1 MSYRCAADEGKAN
14 DAPIQARQ
22 VPQPDSCAAPEITE
36 APLSDD
42 SSTNM
47 RRSASE
53 EFASEEFAIDTI
65 YPSSPAND
73 RAIDACWPEHAAR
86 PPPPQRMPSRIG
98 RNLANR
104 VVMLLSDPLQ
114 YKIGN
119 RFHSADE
126 IPELE
131 LEREAD
137 KLRQALRDCAADYNV
152 DVELQV
158 RIATVDALTSA
169 ITLGARVIHFAGHSM
184 MFEDGHG
191 SAKQLEPETLRLL
204 VSAGGA
210 GACRLVVVNSCQ
222 SETHGRAFVDAG
234 VEHVVA
240 VAQDQNDGRISDR
253 AARAFCRSF
262 YLSLV
267 LGDSVRRAFEV
278 GCASAQEKM
287 TGPLATQRLFVLLP
301 EDKPHDEPIFSPIPG
316 TFRETTPSRP
326 PSNAPPP
333 PTFYV
338 GRATDQLRCVE
349 SIIRYRLTTIGGPY
363 GSGKSALAMS
373 TAAYAS
379 RRRRF
384 DAVVWVEAT
393 TQERFFDDVIEAA
406 EHVIEKVQRD
416 AVADPSSRPTLRNLR
431 STLSSSE
438 APSAGGRVRRRS
450 RTWSL
455 DDNGSLEDEGMGLD
469 TNSALGDLARM
480 GKVLVVL
487 NDFERLV
494 VSVPSQQL
502 QARARCRRLLSSLL
516 KCGGARCSSNIR
528 VLMTCSSGSGIGLVP
543 GVTEGVITLG
553 PLAPD
558 KTALMLLYRDRE
570 LLRRAHNPYADLPPK
585 LAPRPVV
592 AMCSKH
598 PLMKRL
604 KGLPRA
610 VDLAV
615 RILNLLFAAE
625 EAAKDACEAAGASK
639 MKPPQSLEPLDR
651 VLRVLDDDDGE
662 REIRVAKRLIRKI
675 GGDSDSLRAGDKVEA
690 DYRELGK
697 FYPGRIS
704 RDRGDDTYDIS
715 YEQKLE
721 ESDLRQH
728 VDELNYMVQHG
739 RGYRPDGTP
748 VSPASPASS
757 WAPPPEFQ
765 LDAPVSPSTPAPASP
780 WALGLSVEPRQLA
793 FALAAVWGVRLA
805 ADAAERGAL
814 DALVLNVRLD
824 AVVHLVLD
832 VLAVALLYEA
842 RR

>member
-22 VPQPDSCAAPEITE
+22 VPDSCAAPITQ

-42 SSTNM
+42 SSANM
-47 RRSASE
+47 PRS
-53 EFASEEFAIDTI
+53 ASEEFAIDTI

-131 LEREAD
+131 LDREAE
-137 KLRQALRDCAADYNV
+137 KLRQALRDGAADYNV

-158 RIATVDALTSA
+158 RIATADLLRSA
-169 ITLGARVIHFAGHSM
+169 VTLGARVIHFAGHSM

-222 SETHGRAFVDAG
+222 SEKHGRAFVDAG

-240 VAQDQNDGRISDR
+240 VAQNQNDGRITDR

-267 LGDSVRRAFEV
+267 SGDSVQRAFEV

-301 EDKPHDEPIFSPIPG
+301 EDKPHDVPIFSPIPG
-316 TFRETTPSRP
+316 TFRETTPP
-326 PSNAPPP
+326 PVPSNALAP

-338 GRATDQLRCVE
+338 GRAYDQLKCVE
-349 SIIRYRLTTIGGPY
+349 SIIRYRLTTIGGLY
-363 GSGKSALAMS
+363 GSGKSALAAS
-373 TAAYAS
+373 AAAYAS

-393 TQERFFDDVIEAA
+393 TQERFFDDVAEAA
-406 EHVIEKVQRD
+406 AHVIEKVQRD
-416 AVADPSSRPTLRNLR
+416 AVAHPFSRPTLRTFR

-455 DDNGSLEDEGMGLD
+455 DDNGSLEDGASGLD
-469 TNSALGDLARM
+469 TSALADLAKL

-494 VSVPSQQL
+494 VSVPRHQL
-502 QARARCRRLLSSLL
+502 EARARCRRLLSSVLQ
-516 KCGGARCSSNIR
+516 CGGARCSSNIR
-528 VLMTCSSGSGIGLVP
+528 VLLTCSSGSGIGLVP
-543 GVTEGVITLG
+543 GVTENVISLG
-553 PLAPD
+553 PLKED

-570 LLRRAHNPYADLPPK
+570 LLRRAHDPYAPLPPK
-585 LAPRPVV
+585 IAPRPVV
-592 AMCSKH
+592 AMCALH

-604 KGLPRA
+604 NGLPRA

-675 GGDSDSLRAGDKVEA
+675 GGGSDSLREGDKVEA
-690 DYRELGK
+690 DHRGLGK
-697 FYPGRIS
+697 FYPGKIS

-721 ESDLRQH
+721 ESDLRQN

-748 VSPASPASS
+748 VSPASPASP
-757 WAPPPEFQ
+757 WTPPPEFQ
-765 LDAPVSPSTPAPASP
+765 LDSPVSPSTVASPASP
-780 WALGLSVEPRQLA
+780 WALGPSVEPRQLA
-793 FALAAVWGVRLA
+793 IALAAVWGVRLA

-824 AVVHLVLD
+824 ALVHLVLD

>member
-22 VPQPDSCAAPEITE
+22 VPDSCAAPITQ

-42 SSTNM
+42 SSANM
-47 RRSASE
+47 PRS
-53 EFASEEFAIDTI
+53 ASEEFAIDTI

-73 RAIDACWPEHAAR
+73 RAIDACWPEHAPDKS
-86 PPPPQRMPSRIG
+86 PPRKLPSRRG
-98 RNLANR
+98 VCLANR
-104 VVMLLSDPLQ
+104 VVMLLSEPLQ

-131 LEREAD
+131 LDREAE
-137 KLRQALRDCAADYNV
+137 KLRQALRDGAADYNV

-158 RIATVDALTSA
+158 RIATADLLRSA
-169 ITLGARVIHFAGHSM
+169 VTLGARVIHFAGHSM

-222 SETHGRAFVDAG
+222 SEKHGRAFVDAG

-240 VAQDQNDGRISDR
+240 VAQNQNDGRITDR

-267 LGDSVRRAFEV
+267 SGDSVQRAFEV

-287 TGPLATQRLFVLLP
+287 TGPLASQRLFVLLP
-301 EDKPHDEPIFSPIPG
+301 EDKPHDVPIFSPIPG
-316 TFRETTPSRP
+316 TFRETTPP
-326 PSNAPPP
+326 PVPSNALAP

-338 GRATDQLRCVE
+338 GRAYDQLKCVE
-349 SIIRYRLTTIGGPY
+349 SIIRYRLTTIGGLY
-363 GSGKSALAMS
+363 GSGKSALAAS
-373 TAAYAS
+373 AAAYAS

-393 TQERFFDDVIEAA
+393 TQERFFDDVAEAA
-406 EHVIEKVQRD
+406 AHVIEKVQRD
-416 AVADPSSRPTLRNLR
+416 AVAHPFSRPTLRTFR

-450 RTWSL
+450 RAWSL
-455 DDNGSLEDEGMGLD
+455 DDNGSLEDEASGLD
-469 TNSALGDLARM
+469 TSALADLAKL

-494 VSVPSQQL
+494 VSVPRHQL
-502 QARARCRRLLSSLL
+502 EARARCRRLLSSVLQ
-516 KCGGARCSSNIR
+516 CGGARCSSNIR
-528 VLMTCSSGSGIGLVP
+528 VLLTCSSGSGIGLVP
-543 GVTEGVITLG
+543 GVTENVISLG
-553 PLAPD
+553 PLKED

-570 LLRRAHNPYADLPPK
+570 LLRRATDPYAPLPPK
-585 LAPRPVV
+585 IAPRPVV
-592 AMCSKH
+592 AMCALH

-604 KGLPRA
+604 NGLPRA

-615 RILNLLFAAE
+615 RILNLLFASE
-625 EAAKDACEAAGASK
+625 KAAKEASEAAGACK
-639 MKPPQSLEPLDR
+639 TTPPQSLEPLDR

-675 GGDSDSLRAGDKVEA
+675 GGGSDSLREGDKVEA
-690 DYRELGK
+690 DHRGLGK
-697 FYPGRIS
+697 FYPGKIS

-721 ESDLRQH
+721 ESDLRQN

-748 VSPASPASS
+748 VSPASPAPS

-765 LDAPVSPSTPAPASP
+765 LDAPVSPSTVASPASP
-780 WALGLSVEPRQLA
+780 WALGPSVEPRQLA
-793 FALAAVWGVRLA
+793 IALAAVWGVRLA

-824 AVVHLVLD
+824 ALVHLVLD

>member
-1 MSYRCAADEGKAN
+1 M
-14 DAPIQARQ
+14 
-22 VPQPDSCAAPEITE
+22 
-36 APLSDD
+36 
-42 SSTNM
+42 
-47 RRSASE
+47 
-53 EFASEEFAIDTI
+53 
-65 YPSSPAND
+65 
-73 RAIDACWPEHAAR
+73 
-86 PPPPQRMPSRIG
+86 PPQRQLSRVV
-98 RNLANR
+98 LANR
-104 VVMLLSDPLQ
+104 VVVLQSEPLNNSTL
-114 YKIGN
+114 YLRDKEVPLG
-119 RFHSADE
+119 A
-126 IPELE
+126 PGELD
-131 LEREAD
+131 LEGEAN
-137 KLRQALRDCAADYNV
+137 KLRQALREAAACANV

-158 RIATVDALTSA
+158 RTATVDAFQSA
-169 ITLGARVIHFAGHSM
+169 VTLGARVVHFAGHGKEGFM
-184 MFEDGHG
+184 VFEDGHG
-191 SAKQLEPETLRLL
+191 GAHALEPKALRNC
-204 VSAGGA
+204 VSACAA
-210 GACRLVVVNSCQ
+210 GTCKLVVLNSCK
-222 SETHGRAFVDAG
+222 SEDVGQAFVAAG

-240 VAQDQNDGRISDR
+240 VAQNQNYGKISDR

-267 LGDSVRRAFEV
+267 SGDPVQMAFEV
-278 GCASAQEKM
+278 GCASAHEKM
-287 TGPLATQRLFVLLP
+287 EGPLASQRPFVLLP
-301 EDKPHDEPIFSPIPG
+301 EDKPHDEPIFERIPG
-316 TFRETTPSRP
+316 TFRETTPPPP

-416 AVADPSSRPTLRNLR
+416 AVADPFSRPTLRNFR

-528 VLMTCSSGSGIGLVP
+528 VLITCSSGSGISLVP
-543 GVTEGVITLG
+543 GVTENVISLG

-570 LLRRAHNPYADLPPK
+570 LMRRTTDPNDPLPPK
-585 LAPRPVV
+585 IAPHYLVTRCK
-592 AMCSKH
+592 AH

-604 KGLPRA
+604 NGLPRA

-615 RILNLLFAAE
+615 AILNRLFAAE
-625 EAAKDACEAAGASK
+625 KAAKEACEAAGASK
-639 MKPPQSLEPLDR
+639 TTPPQSLEPLDR
-651 VLRVLDDDDGE
+651 VLRVLDDGE

-675 GGDSDSLRAGDKVEA
+675 GGGSDSLREGDKVEA
-690 DYRELGK
+690 DYRDLGK
-697 FYPGRIS
+697 FYPGKIS

-721 ESDLRQH
+721 ESDLRQN

-748 VSPASPASS
+748 VSPASPAPS

-765 LDAPVSPSTPAPASP
+765 LDSPVSPSTVASPSTPAPASP
-780 WALGLSVEPRQLA
+780 WALGPSVEPRQLA
-793 FALAAVWGVRLA
+793 IALAAVWGVRLA